1 MRGRYKTNNIDTW
14 SVYDPHLKG
23 RFGRKQGA
31 FHDLSWHLVF
41 WANMQHSQTTSTVPV
56 GDPSGW
62 PMPHPKE
69 NHGKQRRLAEVLPDW
84 MHFSTHNTHLQH
96 KHTIH
101 LYIYIYYIA
110 LLPIVAIE
118 SIQSGW
124 VDHVWRVN
132 LGKYSIITWI
142 VGIGQ
147 PNIMR
152 SLRYVV
158 IQLMPS
164 IRFTSGSWD
173 HARAINLF

>member
-1 MRGRYKTNNIDTW
+1 MIPTLRGDLEENRAHFMTYPDTW
-14 SVYDPHLKG
+14 FSG
-23 RFGRKQGA
+23 RTCNTPKQ
-31 FHDLSWHLVF
+31 LRQCRSETL
-41 WANMQHSQTTSTVPV
+41 P
-56 GDPSGW
+56 GDPCLTQR
-62 PMPHPKE
+62 KTTE
-69 NHGKQRRLAEVLPDW
+69 NNVDWLRFFQTGCISVLTIPTSSI
-84 MHFSTHNTHLQH
+84 STQS
-96 KHTIH
+96 I
-101 LYIYIYYIA
+101 YIYIYYIA